1 MKFKNK
7 MKDKKNNI
15 FLLNIIVHVPYFKFI
30 CEMFIDFK
38 SDPFGCCPFTQW
50 DSYKE
55 QCVGKVLFLLI
66 VKFNSILHEKSYRN
80 Q

>member
-15 FLLNIIVHVPYFKFI
+15 FLLNIIVHVPYFKCI

-50 DSYKE
+50 DS
-55 QCVGKVLFLLI
+55 
-66 VKFNSILHEKSYRN
+66 
-80 Q
+80 